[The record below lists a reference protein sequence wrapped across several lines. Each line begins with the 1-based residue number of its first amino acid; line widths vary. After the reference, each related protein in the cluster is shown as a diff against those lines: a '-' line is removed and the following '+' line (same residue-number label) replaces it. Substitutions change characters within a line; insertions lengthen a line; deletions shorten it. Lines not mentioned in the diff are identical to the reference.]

1 MTIDNYK
8 QCTKTIMDN
17 IADPQII
24 FDDKGVCNY
33 VREYERLVRMR
44 IPPSS
49 KLEENLRLIIDKIK
63 RAGKGKEYDC
73 IIGLSGGIDSSYVA
87 YLVVQYG
94 LRPLAIHLDNGWDSE
109 LAVSNIEKLIKKLN
123 IDLFTEVLDW
133 NEFKDIQLSYLKAS
147 VPDGEIPTDHAIY
160 ATLYKYASKF
170 KIKYILSGT
179 NIKTEGILPR
189 SWARGHL
196 DFKYI
201 SGIVKKF
208 GKVKIRQF
216 PHLTLFRLLLYN
228 LFGNLKLIS
237 LLDYVDYNKSDAT
250 KILEDNLG
258 WIRYGSKHYE
268 SVYTRF
274 YQGFILPRKFN
285 IDKRKAHL
293 STLIC
298 SGQIDR
304 ESALNE
310 IKLPPYLDSDL
321 LRQDLEFV
329 RKKLNL
335 TSSEFDKI
343 MDAPPKSIGDYPNNF
358 LLIEKFRSIYNFLK
372 KRNII

>member
-17 IADPQII
+17 IADPEII

-44 IPPSS
+44 IPPSG

-87 YLVVQYG
+87 YLVVRYG

-160 ATLYKYASKF
+160 ATLYKYAAKF

-179 NIKTEGILPR
+179 NIRTEAILPR

-201 SGIVKKF
+201 SSIVKKF

-343 MDAPPKSIGDYPNNF
+343 MNAPPKSIRDYPNNF

-372 KRNII
+372 KRKII

>member
-17 IADPQII
+17 IADPEII

-44 IPPSS
+44 IPPSG

-87 YLVVQYG
+87 YLVVRYG

-160 ATLYKYASKF
+160 ATLYKYAAKF

-179 NIKTEGILPR
+179 NIRTEAILPR

-201 SGIVKKF
+201 SSIVKKF

-343 MDAPPKSIGDYPNNF
+343 MDAPPKSIRDYPNNF

-372 KRNII
+372 KRKII

>member
-1 MTIDNYK
+1 MTLDNYK

-44 IPPSS
+44 IPPSG

-63 RAGKGKEYDC
+63 SAGKGKEYDC
-73 IIGLSGGIDSSYVA
+73 IIGLSGGVDSSYVA

-179 NIKTEGILPR
+179 NIRTEGILPR

-201 SGIVKKF
+201 KGIVKKF

-228 LFGNLKLIS
+228 LFGNLKMIS

-329 RKKLNL
+329 RKKLNI
-335 TSSEFDKI
+335 TQTEFDKV
-343 MDAPPKSIGDYPNNF
+343 MDAPPKSINDFPNNF
-358 LLIEKFRSIYNFLK
+358 ELIEKFRTIYNFLK
-372 KRNII
+372 KRKII